1 MKLDKKKIVFGIV
14 ILLVLVFMVVYAM
27 LFLTD
32 GGNSGEPLKQPL
44 VPALETGQKDYV
56 SKLEAIDDLKEMK
69 TTNAPSI
76 YDEKYLDTTGNF
88 DPDLIDGEKAK
99 MVDSIYRLGRIDY
112 TQDSYRKPFQENEVK
127 VNVDVPKKPNELEH
141 ESEQNESTK
150 PTLPEMALEQQ
161 LFFASDPQSD
171 EDDRNEMVILAMV
184 HRTQTVRAN
193 DRLEFRL
200 LEKVVIDGKVV
211 SEGTI
216 VFGIVGFQPNR
227 MVLDIGNI
235 EHIPLGLRAYDY
247 RDGREGLYI
256 KNSFRAELS
265 REVVDGVVDDINVP
279 GVPQVKGLKNIF
291 KRSNRQVRATVN
303 KNYKILLKV
312 NS

>member
-32 GGNSGEPLKQPL
+32 GGDAGALLDQPL
-44 VPALETGQKDYV
+44 VPALETAQKEYA
-56 SKLEAIDDLKEMK
+56 SKLEALDDLKEVK

-76 YDEKYLDTTGNF
+76 YDEKYLDTTGVF
-88 DPDLIDGEKAK
+88 DPDLIDAEKAK

-112 TQDSYRKPFQENEVK
+112 TQGSYRKSLVENKGKVHVSNKKKAQENIPE
-127 VNVDVPKKPNELEH
+127 PKEG
-141 ESEQNESTK
+141 TK
-150 PTLPEMALEQQ
+150 RTLPEMAMDHQ
-161 LFFASDPQSD
+161 LFFASAPRSD
-171 EDDRNEMVILAMV
+171 VEDWNGLVVPAVV

-193 DRLEFRL
+193 DRLDFRL

-216 VFGIVGFQPNR
+216 LFGIVGFRPNR

-235 EHIPLGLRAYDY
+235 DHIPLKVKAYDY

-256 KNSFRAELS
+256 QNTFRAELS
-265 REVVDGVVDDINVP
+265 SELMEDVVEDINVP

-303 KNYKILLKV
+303 KNYKILLKL
-312 NS
+312 NP